1 MTKKINIAILDD
13 HQIVID
19 GLKLLLENEPN
30 MSVVLESTNG
40 FKLLEKLKKF
50 PETIDILLLD
60 LMMPEIDGYETALM
74 LQNDFP
80 EIKVIIL
87 SMNNDG
93 KIVSNLIKNAGL
105 RGFLSK
111 SVNKTELLKAITLVD
126 AGETYFP
133 VDILTEVRAYEK
145 QAREGQLLSLTD
157 REIEI
162 IKMIDRGLSNKEI
175 ASHLFISDQTVST
188 HRKNIFRK
196 TGTRNVPNLLNL
208 VKKYQIV

>member
-1 MTKKINIAILDD
+1 
-13 HQIVID
+13 
-19 GLKLLLENEPN
+19 
-30 MSVVLESTNG
+30 
-40 FKLLEKLKKF
+40 
-50 PETIDILLLD
+50 
-60 LMMPEIDGYETALM
+60 
-74 LQNDFP
+74 
-80 EIKVIIL
+80 
-87 SMNNDG
+87 MNNDG

-162 IKMIDRGLSNKEI
+162 IKMIDKGLSNKEI

-208 VKKYQIV
+208 VKKYQII

>member
-1 MTKKINIAILDD
+1 MTKKINLAILDD

-40 FKLLEKLKKF
+40 FRLLEKLKIF
-50 PETIDILLLD
+50 PHTIDILLLD

-80 EIKVIIL
+80 KINVIIL

-93 KIVSNLIKNAGL
+93 KIVSNLIKNARL

-111 SVNKTELLKAITLVD
+111 SVNRTELIKAITLVD
-126 AGETYFP
+126 AGETYFS
-133 VDILTEVRAYEK
+133 VEILSEVRAYEK
-145 QAREGQLLSLTD
+145 KARDGELLSLTD

-162 IKMIDRGLSNKEI
+162 IKMIDKGLSNKEI
-175 ASHLFISDQTVST
+175 ADRLFISDQTVST

-208 VKKYQIV
+208 VKKYQII

>member
-1 MTKKINIAILDD
+1 MKKIKILLVDD
-13 HQIVID
+13 
-19 GLKLLLENEPN
+19 EP
-30 MSVVLESTNG
+30 
-40 FKLLEKLKKF
+40 
-50 PETIDILLLD
+50 DILEFLSYNLIKEGYEVFTASNGKIGIEKAKSENPNIIICD
-60 LMMPEIDGYETALM
+60 IMMPEIDGYETALM

-188 HRKNIFRK
+188 HRKNIFRQ

-208 VKKYQIV
+208 VKKYQII